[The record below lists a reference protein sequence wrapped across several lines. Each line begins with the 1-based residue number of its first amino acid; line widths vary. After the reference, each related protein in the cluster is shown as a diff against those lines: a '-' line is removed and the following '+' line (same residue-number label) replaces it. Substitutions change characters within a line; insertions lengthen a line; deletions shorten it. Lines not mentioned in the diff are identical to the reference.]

1 MRLAVNIPNFGPFE
15 DPHTVVDLARRAEA
29 AGWDGLFVW
38 DHLVFEDGNEVAD
51 PWVLLTAAAMATERL
66 LLAPMVTP
74 LPRRRPWVVAR
85 QAVSLDRLSNGRLIL
100 GVGIGEPA
108 DLDFEIWGE
117 DADRKVRAAQLDE
130 GLEVLTGLWSGEPFR
145 FSGEHYE
152 VGPVTFLPRPVQ
164 QPRIPIWVAGVW
176 PYKRPFR
183 RAARF
188 DGVAPLVVEDGVFP
202 APLTPDKVRLI
213 LEYVRAHQASEN
225 LSSCWRA
232 VRCPMIPPVP
242 PTDWSSWRKPAPPG
256 GSAAGIRGAAKIS
269 MSFCWWLTPVRP
281 GDERRSVHE
290 GGCSRYC
297 GSVSRRRAP
306 VALHGRDHRDDR
318 VRRRQV
324 GPARSRPTGQSPPHH
339 RSTPGLSDADRLRR
353 SIDSAAI
360 QPQHWLDIADAIVEH
375 APGHA
380 GVVVLHGT
388 DTMAYTAGALSFLL
402 EGLDIPIVLTGA
414 QRRSPPSAP
423 MGGRTW

>member
-66 LLAPMVTP
+66 RLAPMVTP

-152 VGPVTFLPRPVQ
+152 VGPVTFLRV
-164 QPRIPIWVAGVW
+164 R
-176 PYKRPFR
+176 YSS
-183 RAARF
+183 RASRSGWLGF
-188 DGVAPLVVEDGVFP
+188 GPTSAP
-202 APLTPDKVRLI
+202 
-213 LEYVRAHQASEN
+213 SEG
-225 LSSCWRA
+225 
-232 VRCPMIPPVP
+232 
-242 PTDWSSWRKPAPPG
+242 PPG
-256 GSAAGIRGAAKIS
+256 STGSLL
-269 MSFCWWLTPVRP
+269 WW
-281 GDERRSVHE
+281 
-290 GGCSRYC
+290 SR
-297 GSVSRRRAP
+297 
-306 VALHGRDHRDDR
+306 
-318 VRRRQV
+318 
-324 GPARSRPTGQSPPHH
+324 
-339 RSTPGLSDADRLRR
+339 
-353 SIDSAAI
+353 
-360 QPQHWLDIADAIVEH
+360 
-375 APGHA
+375 
-380 GVVVLHGT
+380 
-388 DTMAYTAGALSFLL
+388 MAYF
-402 EGLDIPIVLTGA
+402 P
-414 QRRSPPSAP
+414 RR
-423 MGGRTW
+423 